1 MTLLTITNYVEKF
14 DIGLILIILIPIV
27 LTIVLIAAILKI
39 FSINNKMDE
48 LLRNQ
53 DDIENLQLNTQY
65 EIIDIL
71 NKIDN
76 NTRQNF

>member
-1 MTLLTITNYVEKF
+1 MTLLTITNYVEEF

-27 LTIVLIAAILKI
+27 LTIALIAAILKI

>member
-1 MTLLTITNYVEKF
+1 MDIQQLTESF
-14 DIGLILIILIPIV
+14 LILKIIIGV
-27 LTIVLIAAILKI
+27 LSIALSIAVIDAILKLY
-39 FSINNKMDE
+39 SINNKMDE

-53 DDIENLQLNTQY
+53 NDIENLQLNTQN

>member
-1 MTLLTITNYVEKF
+1 MTLLTITNYVEEF
-14 DIGLILIILIPIV
+14 DIGLILIILIPII

-48 LLRNQ
+48 VLRNQ
-53 DDIENLQLNTQY
+53 NDIENLQLNTQN

-71 NKIDN
+71 KKIEM
-76 NTRQNF
+76 NTRQRN

>member
-1 MTLLTITNYVEKF
+1 MTLLTITNYVEEF
-14 DIGLILIILIPIV
+14 DTGLILIFLIPIV

-48 LLRNQ
+48 ILRNQ
-53 DDIENLQLNTQY
+53 NDIENLQLNTQN

-71 NKIDN
+71 KKIEM
-76 NTRQNF
+76 NTRQRN

>member
-1 MTLLTITNYVEKF
+1 MTLLTITNYVEEF
-14 DIGLILIILIPIV
+14 DIGLILIILIPII
-27 LTIVLIAAILKI
+27 LTIILIAAILKI

-53 DDIENLQLNTQY
+53 NDIENLQLNTQN

-71 NKIDN
+71 KKIEM
-76 NTRQNF
+76 NTRQRN

>member
-1 MTLLTITNYVEKF
+1 MDIQQLTEGF
-14 DIGLILIILIPIV
+14 LILKIIIGV
-27 LTIVLIAAILKI
+27 LSIALSIAVIDAILKLY
-39 FSINNKMDE
+39 SINNKMDE

-53 DDIENLQLNTQY
+53 NDIENLQLNTQN

-76 NTRQNF
+76 NTRQRN

>member
-1 MTLLTITNYVEKF
+1 MTLLTITNYVEEF
-14 DIGLILIILIPIV
+14 DTGLILIFLIPII

-48 LLRNQ
+48 ILRNQ
-53 DDIENLQLNTQY
+53 NDIENLQLNTQN

-71 NKIDN
+71 KKIEM
-76 NTRQNF
+76 NTRQRN